1 MDPDPTLAHFAL
13 TVGRPDEQIELA
25 RAALLIAAA
34 EHPDLSVDEHLGR
47 LAALA
52 DGAGPARRAPDPLG
66 RLHRLRE
73 YLFEELG
80 FAGDREDYFDPRNS
94 YLNEVL
100 DRRLGIP
107 ITLSLVLIEVGRRLD
122 LEMEGIGLPGHFITG
137 ARIAG
142 EQVLLDPFDRG
153 ALLTAESCR
162 ELVGRALGRPVRLR
176 PEHFTPVTN
185 RQFLTR
191 MLANLK
197 GVYWRREAWDKVV
210 QVIDRLLV
218 LNPASAA
225 ERRDR
230 GAAWSNMGRLERGAA
245 DWERY
250 LTDFPNAADHEQ
262 VRHQL
267 RRVRQKLAQLN

>member
-1 MDPDPTLAHFAL
+1 MDPDPSLAEFARA
-13 TVGRPDEQIELA
+13 VERPDEQIELA

-34 EHPDLSVDEHLGR
+34 EHPDLGVDAYLGR
-47 LAALA
+47 LATLA
-52 DGAGPARRAPDPLG
+52 DAAEPARRAGDDLG

-73 YLFEELG
+73 HLFEELG
-80 FAGDREDYFDPRNS
+80 FAGDRDNYFDPRNS
-94 YLNEVL
+94 HLNEVL
-100 DRRLGIP
+100 NRRLGIP
-107 ITLSLVLIEVGRRLD
+107 ITLSLVLIEVGRRVG

-137 ARIAG
+137 ARVAG
-142 EQVLLDPFDRG
+142 EQVLLDPFNRG

-162 ELVGRALGRPVRLR
+162 ELVSQALGRPVRLQ
-176 PEHFTPVTN
+176 PEHFVPVSN

-197 GVYWRREAWDKVV
+197 GVYWRQEAWDKVV
-210 QVIDRLLV
+210 RVIDRLLL
-218 LNPASAA
+218 LNPASAG

-230 GAAWSNMGRLERGAA
+230 GAAWSNMGRLERGVA

-250 LTDFPNAADHEQ
+250 LTEFPNAADHEQ

>member
-1 MDPDPTLAHFAL
+1 MDPDPTLAHFARA
-13 TVGRPDEQIELA
+13 VGRPDEQIELA

-52 DGAGPARRAPDPLG
+52 DGAGSARRAADPLG

-80 FAGDREDYFDPRNS
+80 FAGDHEDYFDPRNS

-176 PEHFTPVTN
+176 PEHFAPVTN